1 MDDKDWRILKTVA
14 EEKNLTKAAAR
25 LYITQPAL
33 TYRLKNIEEE
43 FGAQVFTRVPTGV
56 TLTPQGEYLLAYAS
70 EMLHKYGAVKER
82 IKNMV
87 DKVQGSLRIGSSS
100 VFAHYTLPKILKG
113 FLTFYPEVEVALKTG
128 LSSKVLEM
136 LLRQEVT
143 LAIVRGD
150 HEWDG
155 ERFLLSEEPL
165 CLASRGPIEFAD
177 LLSRPY
183 IHYNT
188 DFALEKLLEDWWRKN
203 FNAPPN
209 IAMEVT
215 TMETARQMVL
225 HGLGWSILP
234 GIGLARRYGLFSQPL
249 QWPDGTPLMRKTW
262 VLCSNSALEL
272 QTVRA
277 FLNYLESGRP
287 LKAD

>member
-1 MDDKDWRILKTVA
+1 MDDKDWRILKTIA
-14 EEKNLTKAAAR
+14 EERNLTKAAAR
-25 LYITQPAL
+25 LYISQPAL

-43 FGAQVFTRVPTGV
+43 FGAQVVSRVPSGV
-56 TLTPQGEYLLAYAS
+56 ELTPQGEYLLAYAA
-70 EMLHKYGAVKER
+70 EMLHKFGAVKER

-87 DKVQGSLRIGSSS
+87 DKVQGSLRIGASS

-113 FLTFYPEVEVALKTG
+113 FLTFYPEVQVSLKTG
-128 LSSKVLEM
+128 LSSKVVEM
-136 LLRQEVT
+136 LQRQEVT

-165 CLASRGPIEFAD
+165 CLASRGPVEFGE
-177 LLSRPY
+177 LLARPY
-183 IHYNT
+183 IRYNT
-188 DFALEKLLEDWWRKN
+188 DFALQRLLEDWWRKN

-209 IAMEVT
+209 TAMEVT

-234 GIGLARRYGLFSQPL
+234 GIGLARKYGLYSQPL
-249 QWPDGTPLMRKTW
+249 HWPDGTPLMRKTW
-262 VLCSNSALEL
+262 VLCSNGSLEL

-287 LKAD
+287 LEG

>member
-25 LYITQPAL
+25 LYISQPAL

-56 TLTPQGEYLLAYAS
+56 ELTPQGEYLLGYAA

-87 DKVQGSLRIGSSS
+87 GKVQGSLRIGSSS

-113 FLTFYPEVEVALKTG
+113 FLTFYPEVEISLKTG
-128 LSSKVLEM
+128 LSSRVLEM
-136 LLRQEVT
+136 LQRQEVT
-143 LAIVRGD
+143 IAIVRGE

-165 CLASRGPIEFAD
+165 CLASRGPIEFGD
-177 LLSRPY
+177 LLAKPY
-183 IHYNT
+183 IRYAT
-188 DFALEKLLEDWWRKN
+188 DTALEKLLDDWWRKN

-209 IAMEVT
+209 TVMEVT

-234 GIGLARRYGLFSQPL
+234 GIGLARKYGLTSQPL
-249 QWPDGTPLMRKTW
+249 HWPDGTPLMRKTW
-262 VLCSNSALEL
+262 VLCSNASLEL

-287 LKAD
+287 LKAE